1 MSENNDTWYTEFDDS
16 DFKFGD
22 ERVLAEFHK
31 QKEQEEKVLKGYSGV
46 EEYFKSKTGVG
57 YDKVVYFLY
66 SEKGEFD
73 HNIYINS
80 CILKNNSYKR
90 KDGTPYQEPVLYRT
104 EGHGAIKIEVTNQTT
119 IRVDGPSGD
128 DECLWT
134 FKSDESKD
142 VLDLVKDDC
151 LEAIDSYWGIDMHGR
166 GIRGY
171 YVSDYFESDKD
182 PYNFN
187 KEFVKGK
194 IFHSKED
201 IMKEV
206 SKLLEEFIKDKK
218 ERSERISKEYAAKKS
233 LTEGKNKL
241 KENDDPNY
249 ESEYTDDLFKNA
261 LHREMN
267 QNDFEAIANL
277 QEEGLTDT
285 EALEQYVHECL
296 SKVHESTNV
305 SIERLTEAT
314 LREWAVKDYFS
325 KAELSKVDQI
335 PAETFEDKIKI
346 IEDAKAGDRASIMY
360 LIIKNHA
367 TLGSYFVRK
376 VMPFESDK
384 NEAFDN
390 FMTTVIEIMFKKGS
404 GSIFNNFNVGSSED
418 PISYFGHYLTYYLQR
433 AYSDQRKES
442 ERHGVT
448 SGRVDNNTH
457 ANLKKMADLDSVGE
471 IEANSSISDLDRSE
485 TGKACASVIKNITS
499 DSKMGKVIY
508 ETFSNYQNFS
518 PELVAEKAGVH
529 VSTVKKYLSQ
539 LGELLEAENVSFEE
553 FKSYIT
559 NNGLED
565 LLKET
570 GIESKASFEPVVDKG
585 TKEVRKNNLEGLN
598 ATEIVD
604 KFLHDNPKGTAAT
617 YKDFLKSDMYYDAA
631 SVVNMRNFNSAKA
644 RLKVAGKI

>member
-1 MSENNDTWYTEFDDS
+1 MSENNDTWYTKFNDS

-31 QKEQEEKVLKGYSGV
+31 QKDQEEKVLNGSSGV
-46 EEYFKSKTGVG
+46 EDYFKSKTGVG
-57 YDKVVYFLY
+57 YDKIVYILH
-66 SEKGEFD
+66 SEKSDFQ
-73 HNIYINS
+73 HKIIVNS
-80 CILKNNSYKR
+80 CVLKNNSYKR
-90 KDGTPYQEPVLYRT
+90 KDGSTYQEPCFYRT
-104 EGHGAIKIEVTNQTT
+104 EGHGAIEVKVDNFVN
-119 IRVDGPSGD
+119 IRLDGPSGD
-128 DECLWT
+128 DEYWWT
-134 FKSDESKD
+134 FKKSETKD
-142 VLDLVKDDC
+142 VLDLIKDEC
-151 LEAIDSYWGIDMHGR
+151 LESIDSAWGIEMHGR
-166 GIRGY
+166 CIRGY
-171 YVSDYFESDKD
+171 YTSDYFDPDKD
-182 PYNFN
+182 PYNFHQ
-187 KEFVKGK
+187 EWRGK
-194 IFHSKED
+194 VLHSKED
-201 IMKEV
+201 VMREV
-206 SKLLEEFIKDKK
+206 SKLLEEFVKDKQ
-218 ERSERISKEYAAKKS
+218 ERHEKFEKEYAEKNKES
-233 LTEGKNKL
+233 LTEGKL

-249 ESEYTDDLFKNA
+249 ESEYTADLFKNA

-267 QNDFEAIANL
+267 QNDIDSIESL
-277 QEEGLTDT
+277 QDEGLSYI
-285 EALEQYVHECL
+285 EALEQYVHECV
-296 SKVHESTNV
+296 SKMHESTNMN
-305 SIERLTEAT
+305 IERLTEAV

-325 KAELSKVDQI
+325 RSELEKVDQL
-335 PAETFEDKIKI
+335 PDETLDDKIKI

-360 LIIKNHA
+360 LIVKNHA

-376 VMPFESDK
+376 VMPFESNK

-390 FMTTVIEIMFKKGS
+390 FMTTVIEIMFNKGN
-404 GSIFNNFNVGSSED
+404 GSIFNNFSIGSSED

-433 AYSDQRKES
+433 AYSDQRRES

-448 SGRVDNNTH
+448 SGRVDNDTH

-485 TGKACASVIKNITS
+485 TGKACANVIKSITS

-518 PELVAEKAGVH
+518 PELVADKAGVH
-529 VSTVKKYLSQ
+529 ISTVKKYLSQ
-539 LGELLEAENVSFEE
+539 LGELLEAENVSFED

-570 GIESKASFEPVVDKG
+570 GIESKASFEPIVNKG
-585 TKEVRKNNLEGLN
+585 TREVKKNSLEGLN